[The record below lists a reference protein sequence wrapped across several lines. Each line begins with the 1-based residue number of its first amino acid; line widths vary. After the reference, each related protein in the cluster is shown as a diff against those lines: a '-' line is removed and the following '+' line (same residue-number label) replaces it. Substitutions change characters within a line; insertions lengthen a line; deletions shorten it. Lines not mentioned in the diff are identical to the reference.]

1 MVPIWS
7 SAGVGGLP
15 LEKFPGWSNRL
26 ADELFT
32 RTKGSG
38 AEVIKKKT
46 GAGFA
51 VGIAIRDVIH
61 SIALDQHRV
70 LPVSTV
76 QNGCYDIR
84 DVALS
89 VPTVVG
95 RGGCLARHAID
106 LWPKEIQLLRKSG
119 LVLRQTLEQVLARIG
134 RIKK

>member
-1 MVPIWS
+1 ATI
-7 SAGVGGLP
+7 AGLP
-15 LEKFPGWSNRL
+15 LDKYPGWNNRL
-26 ADELFT
+26 AEELFT

-51 VGIAIRDVIH
+51 VGIAIRDVIDAVAKD
-61 SIALDQHRV
+61 SRRI

-76 QNGCYDIR
+76 QSGCYDIR

-95 RGGCLARHAID
+95 RAGCIARHQID
-106 LWPKEIQLLRKSG
+106 L
-119 LVLRQTLEQVLARIG
+119 
-134 RIKK
+134 